1 MDEDKIMN
9 DKIISC
15 RFYQLNKLP
24 VINRDAS
31 VACVHISTMLWMY
44 YKAGNV
50 NHAVYSANNVWSG

>member
-24 VINRDAS
+24 VINRDAL

-44 YKAGNV
+44 YKAG
-50 NHAVYSANNVWSG
+50 